1 MLAPQNNEVT
11 PTMTTTTH
19 RPAAV
24 ATTAGRV
31 RPLDSSSAVITAGV
45 LHGWQERN
53 RTRTI
58 PHTIT
63 ELRAAGNLDNLRS
76 VAEATAA
83 PYRGRY
89 PFLDTDIFK
98 TLEGLA
104 YELARPDAAAAT
116 REFFNEAVALIESAQ
131 ADDGYLNSFF
141 QHPDTGKDPWQDLSW
156 GHELYNLGHLIQAAI
171 AASRQLGDD
180 RLLTV
185 ARRFAD
191 LAVTKFGPTGDN
203 QVCGHPEVEM
213 ALVELFRTTGDAD
226 YLTLAT
232 LFINRRGHG
241 TVTLSVFPAEY
252 FQDNVPLRELPSVTG
267 HAVRMVYLAAGA
279 TDVALET
286 GDNELLT
293 EVVRLWDDM
302 VASKLYITGGLGSR
316 HSDEAIGDRY
326 ELPSE
331 RSYSETCAAIG
342 TMQWAWRL
350 FVATTHTHYLDV
362 FETILYNGYAAGLS
376 ADGCAF
382 FYDNPLQRREDHE
395 QRSGAEAD
403 GALLRR
409 GWFSCPCCPPNII
422 RWNSE
427 LQDYLAA
434 VDDDTLYLGQ
444 YTNAT
449 LSAGGLD
456 LIMTTDYPW
465 NGAVS
470 LTVTAADGADRAL
483 ALRVP
488 AWCHTVSL
496 RVNGESVDAAA
507 ENGWLSVEGPRA
519 AGDVIDLDLAM
530 PVRAHG
536 SHPHVD
542 ATRGAISI
550 ARGPIVYCAEQQDNT
565 ENLDDLLVSPADLP
579 RATTAAVQLSPDT
592 PTDSIVVTIP
602 VVHAEPVVA
611 AALYP
616 ELGAA
621 SGRPTP
627 ATPPRSPSCPIT
639 SGATGTPAPCG
650 SGSADPDQHDLHPA
664 SPHQRERKIHEKALR
679 DCGHGPH
686 RRPCPHRMFRRR
698 VVNREHHRG
707 ERRAGHR
714 RHAQRPGQRR
724 LLPPRPHHGL
734 RRRRQQLLPA
744 DLPHADNAV
753 HGRRRSGNRD
763 GARPRHRPR
772 HPERRCD
779 RVDVHPQGR
788 HLLRRRHPDR

>member
-1 MLAPQNNEVT
+1 MLAPDDFEVY

-24 ATTAGRV
+24 TSTAGRV
-31 RPLDSSSAVITAGV
+31 RPLASSSAEITAGV

-58 PHTIT
+58 PHTLT
-63 ELRAAGNLDNLRS
+63 ELRSAGNLDNLRS
-76 VAEATAA
+76 VAEGTGA

-89 PFLDTDIFK
+89 PFLDTDVFK

-104 YELARPDAAAAT
+104 YELARPDALTGT
-116 REFFNEAVALIESAQ
+116 REFFEEAVALIEAAQ

-141 QHPDTGKDPWQDLSW
+141 QHPDTGKEPWQDLSW
-156 GHELYNLGHLIQAAI
+156 GHELYNLGHLIQAAL

-180 RLLTV
+180 RLLGV

-213 ALVELFRTTGDAD
+213 ALVELYRATGDTD

-232 LFINRRGHG
+232 LFIDRRGHG

-252 FQDNVPLRELPSVTG
+252 FQDNVPLRKLPSVTG

-286 GDNELLT
+286 GDGDLLT
-293 EVVRLWDDM
+293 EVTRLWDDM

-350 FVATTHTHYLDV
+350 FLATADAHYLDV

-382 FYDNPLQRREDHE
+382 FYDNPLQRRADHE

-434 VDDDTLYLGQ
+434 TDDDTLYLAQ

-449 LSAGGLD
+449 IATDGFD
-456 LIMTTDYPW
+456 LTMTTDYPW
-465 NGAVS
+465 DGAVR
-470 LTVTAADGADRAL
+470 LTVTAADDVERTF

-488 AWCHTVSL
+488 AWCHTATVT
-496 RVNGESVDAAA
+496 VNGESIAAA
-507 ENGWLSVEGPRA
+507 TENGWLRVTGRRII
-519 AGDVIDLDLAM
+519 GDVIDLDLAM

-536 SHPHVD
+536 SHPYVD

-550 ARGPIVYCAEQQDNT
+550 ARGPLVYCAEQQDNA
-565 ENLDDLLVSPADLP
+565 ENLDDLLVSPADLAA
-579 RATTAAVQLSPDT
+579 ATIAAVQLGEDS
-592 PTDSIVVTIP
+592 PTDSILVTVP
-602 VVHAEPVVA
+602 AVHAEPAVA

-621 SGRPTP
+621 SGQPTHPGDP
-627 ATPPRSPSCPIT
+627 A
-639 SGATGTPAPCG
+639 
-650 SGSADPDQHDLHPA
+650 
-664 SPHQRERKIHEKALR
+664 
-679 DCGHGPH
+679 
-686 RRPCPHRMFRRR
+686 
-698 VVNREHHRG
+698 
-707 ERRAGHR
+707 
-714 RHAQRPGQRR
+714 
-724 LLPPRPHHGL
+724 
-734 RRRRQQLLPA
+734 QLTLVPYY
-744 DLPHADNAV
+744 LW
-753 HGRRRSGNRD
+753 GNRD
-763 GARPRHRPR
+763 ARAM
-772 HPERRCD
+772 
-779 RVDVHPQGR
+779 RVW
-788 HLLRRRHPDR
+788 LRQR